1 MRNRVRHQSR
11 TKNTN
16 RVGAKLR
23 VVAERANRRATS
35 RALSTHDWEGVA
47 HVARPERVVVTLR

>member
-1 MRNRVRHQSR
+1 MRNRVRHQNK

-23 VVAERANRRATS
+23 VVAERANRRTTS
-35 RALSTHDWEGVA
+35 AALSAHDWEGVA
-47 HVARPERVVVTLR
+47 HDALPKRVVMTLR